1 MKNTSKELL
10 GKEDLSLDD
19 FLDFIK
25 AYESYKKEKNSSKKV
40 ECKKQVSIML
50 TPTDRN
56 KIQNLADEA
65 RLSISALI
73 SQWIQ
78 NSY

>member
-1 MKNTSKELL
+1 MKNILKEQLNKE
-10 GKEDLSLDD
+10 GKTLDD

-25 AYESYKKEKNSSKKV
+25 AYESYKKEKNSLKKV

-65 RLSISALI
+65 GLSISALI

-78 NSY
+78 NN